1 MSEHGRCTVPWLE
14 PLAGAL
20 ALDGEAVLAVVA
32 STQGSAPREAGAT
45 MVIAHDGVRGSIG
58 GGHLEFEAL
67 RIARDALA
75 TPTTEGA
82 WIVRFP
88 LAARLGQCCG
98 GVATLA
104 FCKVDRRARTW
115 VDGAL
120 ACARTGAPF
129 AIVTQIGRA
138 AGDNGALLVTPDD
151 TRGSLGN
158 LTLDSA
164 AIALA
169 RARLAGAAPGAA
181 LVRFA
186 EDDGP
191 VLLVQI
197 ERSDPFPVL
206 VFGNGHVGRALV
218 GVLGVIPADVRWID
232 SRAGDFPRRVPEN
245 VDVVITEE
253 PEDELHHAPAGA
265 FVVVTTHSHA
275 LDLALI
281 EAALARDDLRYVG
294 LIGSQ
299 SKRAQFER
307 RLAARGYPPDTLAR
321 IHCPIGARGSPI
333 KGKHPGSI
341 AIAIA
346 AELIV
351 VRETSARS
359 SALRVASR

>member
-129 AIVTQIGRA
+129 AIVTQIGCA
-138 AGDNGALLVTPDD
+138 AGDNGA
-151 TRGSLGN
+151 
-158 LTLDSA
+158 SA
-164 AIALA
+164 GHAG
-169 RARLAGAAPGAA
+169 RHARLARQPHARLGG
-181 LVRFA
+181 
-186 EDDGP
+186 D
-191 VLLVQI
+191 
-197 ERSDPFPVL
+197 
-206 VFGNGHVGRALV
+206 RARTC
-218 GVLGVIPADVRWID
+218 A
-232 SRAGDFPRRVPEN
+232 PRRRC
-245 VDVVITEE
+245 
-253 PEDELHHAPAGA
+253 ARCCAGA
-265 FVVVTTHSHA
+265 
-275 LDLALI
+275 
-281 EAALARDDLRYVG
+281 LR
-294 LIGSQ
+294 
-299 SKRAQFER
+299 R
-307 RLAARGYPPDTLAR
+307 R
-321 IHCPIGARGSPI
+321 
-333 KGKHPGSI
+333 
-341 AIAIA
+341 
-346 AELIV
+346 
-351 VRETSARS
+351 
-359 SALRVASR
+359 